1 MGVFCFRIISSA
13 LFLWL
18 KSLDIDSLL
27 YDRLSIILGFLSTT
41 SHSPLVPSIHLHN
54 MPSDEYKTAIGGGLK
69 LKGSKPSGVTKSKKK
84 KKSKKPEEAES
95 SKLQDALAEEDQ
107 MVLEGDQEAV
117 EAGKKVY

>member
-1 MGVFCFRIISSA
+1 LRVA
-13 LFLWL
+13 EYLE
-18 KSLDIDSLL
+18 IDSPPH
-27 YDRLSIILGFLSTT
+27 DILSEILGLSSTT
-41 SHSPLVPSIHLHN
+41 SPLFFLSPISK

-107 MVLEGDQEAV
+107 MVLEGDHEAV